1 MSKGRRKRKRGA
13 NKQRKLPTVVPSSPT
28 RAKSTPGIEVA
39 KLQPKQTVFASKEIL
54 IAAPIEHCFG
64 IIASQ
69 LEQPCQWDSMLFNA
83 QPVSDIRRQ
92 AGATSHVILDLGGRK
107 VDSQA
112 MISHYSPYRSISWV
126 TNGKPKV
133 RQDWRLEMKPRG
145 TMVHVTL
152 AHELNSWVVGRLIYK
167 AVRWKRVEQDLE
179 RMLDQL
185 KESVESVK
193 S

>member
-1 MSKGRRKRKRGA
+1 MTKGRRKRRKEA
-13 NKQRKLPTVVPSSPT
+13 KKHQKLPTIVSPSLT
-28 RAKSTPGIEVA
+28 RAENPPEVEVA
-39 KLQPKQTVFASKEIL
+39 KFQPKQTVLASKEIL

-69 LEQPCQWDSMLFNA
+69 LEQPRQWDTVLFSVW
-83 QPVSDIRRQ
+83 PVSDARGQ
-92 AGATSHVILDLGGRK
+92 TGATSHVILDLGGRK

-179 RMLDQL
+179 RMLAQL